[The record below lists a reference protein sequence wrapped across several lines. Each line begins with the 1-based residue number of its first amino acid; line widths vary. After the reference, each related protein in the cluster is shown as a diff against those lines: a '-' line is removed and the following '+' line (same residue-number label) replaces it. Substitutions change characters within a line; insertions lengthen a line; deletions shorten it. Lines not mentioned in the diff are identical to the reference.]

1 MRDFVAP
8 KTCIMAAMSYAVR
21 TLALPRG
28 VIVQAGEFLPA
39 LASLVCE
46 DHGCLYK
53 THAFALS
60 PPLRDL
66 ALLEEWEAK
75 DWEERLESKS
85 LQNRLPCPLE
95 VGRTRYTSSIL
106 DV

>member
-8 KTCIMAAMSYAVR
+8 KTSKTAATSYSVCA
-21 TLALPRG
+21 LALPRG
-28 VIVQAGEFLPA
+28 VIVKAGELLPRLVA
-39 LASLVCE
+39 LVCG

-66 ALLEEWEAK
+66 ALMEEWETK
-75 DWEERLESKS
+75 DWEERLESK
-85 LQNRLPCPLE
+85 LLRNRLPCPLE
-95 VGRTRYTSSIL
+95 VGRTRYTNPIL
-106 DV
+106 NV